1 MDHVRTIMYGCE
13 EWVKPSFIDITR
25 FRKMSTLTDAPSTRL
40 ELLQRD
46 GFCRIPRVLDA
57 ALLARLQEFSRARV
71 AALDETHLNNQ
82 RATGTMIDSI
92 DMPEFAELFAHPGAL
107 KELSAMGL
115 EDVKF
120 WKANL
125 ISKPPHSPRNYWH
138 NDCIMWHDPRSYSSM
153 PPMIFLM
160 YYLVDTCREN
170 GCLRVLPGTHR
181 RRHPLHE
188 MGEAHV
194 GYINRMDQP
203 DDPRFGDFDG
213 EIDVPVTA
221 GDLLIGDARLFHAT
235 HANTSDAWRPV
246 ITIWFHPF
254 FGGLAES
261 TQRWLTDSH
270 HGLHG
275 RWPDAAKQTI
285 SPITPRHSGT
295 VEPRFTRKPDVNWK

>member
-1 MDHVRTIMYGCE
+1 
-13 EWVKPSFIDITR
+13 
-25 FRKMSTLTDAPSTRL
+25 MSTLSASPTLTQL

-46 GFCRIPRVLDA
+46 GFCRIPRILQPE
-57 ALLARLQEFSRARV
+57 LLARLQEFSRSRV
-71 AALDETHLNNQ
+71 AALDDAHLASQ

-92 DMPEFAELFAHPGAL
+92 DMPEFAELFALPAAL
-107 KELSAMGL
+107 DALHGMGL
-115 EDVKF
+115 SDIKF

-160 YYLVDTCREN
+160 YYLVDTTREN

-181 RRHPLHE
+181 RRHALHG

-203 DDPRFGDFDG
+203 DDPRFGDFEG
-213 EIDVPVTA
+213 EADVPITA
-221 GDLLIGDARLFHAT
+221 GDLLIGDARMFHAT
-235 HANTSDAWRPV
+235 HANASDAWRPV

-254 FGGLAES
+254 FSGLKES
-261 TQRWLTDSH
+261 TQRWLHDSH
-270 HGLHG
+270 HGLHAK
-275 RWPDAAKQTI
+275 WPDAAKAKI
-285 SPITPRHSGT
+285 ASIAPGYSGNAT
-295 VEPRFTRKPDVNWK
+295 AEFTRKPNPDWK